1 MKIAIPV
8 KDENLTFFP
17 NAGHTPKF
25 AVYTMAGSGAFKSF
39 TLQEIKNNPRTDIDH
54 EHPEEEHACDHS
66 HDDQEHIE
74 QHNKMGRALKECNY
88 VVVKTAC
95 KNTAKS
101 FTSEG
106 IKVVKYGGDLFDA
119 AKILNEVSA
128 KFI

>member
-25 AVYTMAGSGAFKSF
+25 AVYTITGSGMFKSF
-39 TLQEIKNNPRTDIDH
+39 NLENIKNNPRTDIDH
-54 EHPEEEHACDHS
+54 EHAEEDHECNHG

-74 QHNKMGRALKECNY
+74 QHNKMGRALNDCDY
-88 VVVKTAC
+88 VVVKKAC

-106 IKVVKYGGDLFDA
+106 IKVVKYNGESFEA
-119 AKILNEVSA
+119 TKILNEISS

>member
-8 KDENLTFFP
+8 RDENLTFFP

-25 AVYTMAGSGAFKSF
+25 AVYTMAGSGMFRSFK
-39 TLQEIKNNPRTDIDH
+39 LEEIKNNPRTDIDH
-54 EHPEEEHACDHS
+54 DEPEDDHACDHD
-66 HDDQEHIE
+66 HDDAEHIE
-74 QHNKMGRALKECNY
+74 QHNKMGRALKGCNF
-88 VVVKTAC
+88 VVVKKAC

-106 IKVVKYGGDLFDA
+106 IKLVKYNGESFDTDS
-119 AKILNEVSA
+119 ILKEVSS